1 MTIECN
7 IVKRILGEF
16 PLWHSGLNIWHCC
29 GCNSGSD
36 PWAGNFLCLR
46 VPPPQ
51 KKRPEGFSYL
61 PVLSQYHPS
70 PTLKAWS
77 PTPQLARYQLA
88 RYQQS
93 DFWNLV
99 RIWGEEGWCVCA
111 RRPPVFRGRRAS
123 CYLWSPWKQCL
134 PISLTVGSSVYFSFS
149 FEGLPFWGS

>member
-1 MTIECN
+1 MIIECN

-51 KKRPEGFSYL
+51 KKTRGFFLPSRVKSVSPFSHTEGLVPNPSACS
-61 PVLSQYHPS
+61 LSACSLSAVWFLEPGQD
-70 PTLKAWS
+70 LGGGGV
-77 PTPQLARYQLA
+77 
-88 RYQQS
+88 
-93 DFWNLV
+93 V
-99 RIWGEEGWCVCA
+99 RLCSSS
-111 RRPPVFRGRRAS
+111 PVFRGRRAS

>member
-1 MTIECN
+1 M
-7 IVKRILGEF
+7 
-16 PLWHSGLNIWHCC
+16 PQS
-29 GCNSGSD
+29 
-36 PWAGNFLCLR
+36 A
-46 VPPPQ
+46 PPQ

-111 RRPPVFRGRRAS
+111 LRPPSSAGDVHPVTSEVPGNNAS
-123 CYLWSPWKQCL
+123 L
-134 PISLTVGSSVYFSFS
+134 
-149 FEGLPFWGS
+149 